1 MRTNFAALALL
12 SALSGCARTS
22 VTGSGLTP
30 ADLARLDWDAI
41 TQRARGSTVN
51 FGMWAGDDV
60 RNRYFQTTVT
70 RTLRQQFGI
79 TLRIVP
85 CADTVEL
92 VNKLLNERSAGRHS
106 GGSIDMIWINGEN
119 FRTARQAQVLW
130 GPFANALPNL
140 RFYDPEATKRDF
152 GTPVEGY
159 EAPWQKSQFVFA
171 YDQGRTPEPP
181 RSIDSLRD
189 WIKAHPGRF
198 TYIAPP
204 DYTGSAFIRHVLIH
218 FGGGWRQF
226 QSGFREDLY
235 ARAAELSLEYLG
247 GIRPYLWRH
256 GETYPATLKELN
268 RLFANQEVDFAMSY
282 GPDFAALAIERGE
295 FPATT
300 RTFVL
305 SEGTIGNYNFLAVPF
320 NAANVAG
327 ALVTINQLMSFD
339 QLMDMCRALG
349 NSFPLELGSL
359 TEAQR
364 RSVRSLPAHAASLS
378 IEELQSHFMP
388 EPDAEYLTR
397 FEKDWRARVLRR

>member
-1 MRTNFAALALL
+1 MSFAAVALIC
-12 SALSGCARTS
+12 ALSGCGGAGVR
-22 VTGSGLTP
+22 GPGLTP
-30 ADLARLDWDAI
+30 ADLAGLSWDAI
-41 TQRARGSTVN
+41 TQRARGSTVH

-70 RTLRQQFGI
+70 RTLRRKLGI

-85 CADTVEL
+85 CADTAEL
-92 VNKLLNERSAGRHS
+92 VNKLLNERSAGKHE

-119 FRTARQAQVLW
+119 FRTAKQAQALW
-130 GPFANALPNL
+130 GPFAQALPNL
-140 RFYDPEATKRDF
+140 RFYDPEAAKRDF
-152 GTPVEGY
+152 GTAVEGY

-171 YDQGRTPEPP
+171 YDQARTPEPP
-181 RSIDSLRD
+181 RSIESLRV
-189 WIKAHPGRF
+189 WVKAHPGRF

-218 FGGGWRQF
+218 FGGQWRQF

-235 ARAAELSLEYLG
+235 LRSAGPALEYLSE
-247 GIRPYLWRH
+247 IRPYLWRR

-282 GPDFAALAIERGE
+282 GPNFAALAVERGE

-305 SEGTIGNYNFLAVPF
+305 SGGTIGNYNFLAAPF

-327 ALVTINQLMSFD
+327 ALVTINELMSFD
-339 QLMDMCRALG
+339 QLMDMSRALG
-349 NSFPLELGSL
+349 NPFPLELASL
-359 TEAQR
+359 TEGQR
-364 RSVRSLPAHAASLS
+364 RSVKSLPTHAASLP
-378 IEELQSHFMP
+378 IEELQAHFMP

-397 FEKDWRARVLRR
+397 FEKDWLAKVLRR